1 MKTTPFLFASALLI
15 AVIFISCKKD
25 KNESNGSKTK
35 SKASLTFTV
44 NGPGFNNKTF
54 TLRGLDASLG
64 NEGLFFT
71 KMGYSQL
78 AVSDQTEDESSNT
91 GILLQFDGQA
101 TGTQKFGS
109 PFKNPKG
116 NNNPGKVIAFI
127 TLPQNNSNISYS
139 SMAGGTLNI
148 TKYGAVGETIE
159 GDFTVNLASNLKVTN
174 GHFVV
179 PRTDDDTIS
188 N

>member
-1 MKTTPFLFASALLI
+1 MKTTHLLFTSALLI
-15 AVIFISCKKD
+15 AVIFASCKKD
-25 KNESNGSKTK
+25 KNESDGSKTK
-35 SKASLTFTV
+35 PKASLTFTV

-54 TLRGLDASLG
+54 TLTGLDASFG

-78 AVSDQTEDESSNT
+78 AVSNQTEEASSNT

-101 TGTQKFGS
+101 TGTQKAGTS
-109 PFKNPKG
+109 FKNPKG
-116 NNNPGKVIAFI
+116 NNNPGKVTVFI
-127 TLPQNNSNISYS
+127 TLPQNNSSITYS